1 MLASSMTFNK
11 KDLVC
16 WDINTSSVKDED
28 NHERRREKKLLACH
42 ITDDDIIVQTSP
54 QGSIHNSPL
63 PSGEFRKERQP
74 LRSHQKLSPLLWL
87 FFEIIDF
94 SYDGSREIDVHLIWC
109 SHELSQKAC

>member
-54 QGSIHNSPL
+54 PRFNSQL
-63 PSGEFRKERQP
+63 PFAFGCVSRRKTTP
-74 LRSHQKLSPLLWL
+74 T
-87 FFEIIDF
+87 
-94 SYDGSREIDVHLIWC
+94 
-109 SHELSQKAC
+109 